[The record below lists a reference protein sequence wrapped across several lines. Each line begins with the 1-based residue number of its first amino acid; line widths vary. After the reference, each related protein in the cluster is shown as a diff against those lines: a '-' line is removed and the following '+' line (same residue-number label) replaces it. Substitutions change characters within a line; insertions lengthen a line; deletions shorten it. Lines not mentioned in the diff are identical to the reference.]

1 MPDAPAEK
9 ISVLIVDDIP
19 ETREN
24 LKKLLFF
31 EKDVE
36 VVGTATSGREA
47 VSLVLELKPAV
58 VLMDINMPDMDGI
71 AATRAILEKVS
82 GVQVIMMSV
91 QGEMSYVRES
101 MRAGA
106 ADFLIKPF
114 TSDELINSIHHVFT
128 ARPVAPVVAA
138 GAAAVAGMPAQAPKG
153 HNGKIIALFS
163 TKGGAGCSTVAAN
176 LACALKVEAGAPRVA
191 VWDTSFVFGDIG
203 VMLNMQPSRT
213 IVDVLP
219 QIEDVDTDMLEGIMA
234 SHTSG
239 IRVLLAPPEP
249 QHADSIHLGDLDKI
263 ITLLRQLYD
272 FIIVDTE
279 TSLHDQVLSILD
291 AADRIVLLVTPEI
304 PAIKNTRLFFDIA
317 ERLDYADKIML
328 VLNKWDRRSGI
339 RSDKLEVA
347 FNHHVDGII
356 PFDDRTVLMSVNQ
369 GQPFV
374 VSYKTAPI
382 SQSVFELARHLI
394 EALQP
399 EPAPA
404 APTDAAD
411 GRPTSTSRL
420 GRLLR

>member
-1 MPDAPAEK
+1 MVEAPKEK
-9 ISVLIVDDIP
+9 ISILIVDDIP

-31 EKDVE
+31 EKDVD

-47 VSLVLELKPAV
+47 VQLVLELKPAV

-71 AATRAILEKVS
+71 AATRSILEKAP

-114 TSDELINSIHHVFT
+114 TSDELVNSIHHVFE
-128 ARPVAPVVAA
+128 ARPVVPVLPIGPVTMAGGLVQTTRQHEGKVVA
-138 GAAAVAGMPAQAPKG
+138 V
-153 HNGKIIALFS
+153 FS
-163 TKGGAGCSTVAAN
+163 TKGGAGCSTVATN
-176 LACALKVEAGAPRVA
+176 LACALKAESGSAKVA
-191 VWDTSFVFGDIG
+191 VWDASFQFGDIG

-213 IVDVLP
+213 IVDVLS
-219 QIEDVDTDMLEGIMA
+219 QMADMDGDLLEGVMA

-239 IRVLLAPPEP
+239 VRVLLAPPEP
-249 QHADSIHLGDLDKI
+249 QHADSIHLDDLTKI
-263 ITLLRQLYD
+263 VDVLRQSYD
-272 FIIVDTE
+272 YIIVDTE

-291 AADRIVLLVTPEI
+291 AADRIILLVTPEI

-317 ERLDYADKIML
+317 ERLDYGDKVML

-339 RSDKLEVA
+339 RAEKLEGA
-347 FNHHVDGII
+347 FNHRIDGII

-374 VSYKTAPI
+374 VGYKTAPI
-382 SQSVFELARHLI
+382 SQSIFELAKHVV
-394 EALQP
+394 EAL

-404 APTDAAD
+404 PAPAPEPAD
-411 GRPTSTSRL
+411 SRPTSTSRL